1 MVVVSFVFAIGADAS
16 LTVETVVA
24 LGAKAV
30 SAGWTSHYKKKIN
43 KQCKSIGTMYTLL
56 FDGAYKRTGC
66 AGAGFVIYD
75 ASGKEIQCGNR
86 NLTGRG
92 TTNNTAEYNGLLAG
106 LRCLK
111 DLGLKDVKVLGD
123 SSLVIQQVFGTWK
136 IKADHLKPL
145 VSEAKSLVAVGHHTG
160 EWIPR
165 HLNTR
170 ADELANMACR
180 KDFIHNQKPEWWS
193 T

>member
-1 MVVVSFVFAIGADAS
+1 
-16 LTVETVVA
+16 
-24 LGAKAV
+24 
-30 SAGWTSHYKKKIN
+30 
-43 KQCKSIGTMYTLL
+43 MYTLL

-86 NLTGRG
+86 NLTGQG

-111 DLGLKDVKVLGD
+111 DLGMKDVKILGD

-136 IKADHLKPL
+136 IKAEHLKPL

-165 HLNTR
+165 HLNSR

-180 KDFIHNQKPEWWS
+180 NDFIHNQKEEWWS